1 MSGLAFG
8 LVLAAA
14 LAHATWNLLAK
25 HSGGGIEFIWLFG
38 AVSSV
43 LLAPPALVAVLVAH
57 PVLGSEQ
64 VLFIV
69 GSGVLHIAYFVLL
82 QAGYGAGA
90 MSIVYPSARGTGV
103 LAATL
108 GGVVIFGERPGALAL
123 AGAFLVVVG
132 VMVAGAS
139 STRTSLARAGG
150 AIGYGVMTGAV
161 IGAYT
166 LWDKRAVDAL
176 AIPPLFYYWT
186 FNLVTVIGLS
196 WIVARNPTAVRREW
210 RRSRLPALGVGILAP
225 AAYVLVLYALVFT
238 PVSYVAPVR
247 ETAIVFG
254 TAMGIFLLREGNA
267 RMRLLASAVIAAGV
281 VMLAVG

>member
-1 MSGLAFG
+1 
-8 LVLAAA
+8 
-14 LAHATWNLLAK
+14 
-25 HSGGGIEFIWLFG
+25 
-38 AVSSV
+38 
-43 LLAPPALVAVLVAH
+43 
-57 PVLGSEQ
+57 
-64 VLFIV
+64 
-69 GSGVLHIAYFVLL
+69 
-82 QAGYGAGA
+82 
-90 MSIVYPSARGTGV
+90 
-103 LAATL
+103 
-108 GGVVIFGERPGALAL
+108 
-123 AGAFLVVVG
+123 
-132 VMVAGAS
+132 
-139 STRTSLARAGG
+139 
-150 AIGYGVMTGAV
+150 MTGAV